1 MKKRFLSLILM
12 AALVM
17 VLSLSAC
24 NKTAPQPADIDADA
38 AVIEQVAKDYLA
50 AEMGQNYDKADVCIP
65 WAYLLGTEVAADDS
79 VTLYGDFWVDNYDI
93 KGDTLENVS
102 GGNYPG
108 VMQMKKDGDSYK
120 VTKFDQVEDG
130 SNYTDSAKKLFGEYY
145 DAWAKFSS
153 DSEAKARVRT
163 QAVADYVKANGLKV
177 TQYHDYG
184 WDPVTLP
191 TQ

>member
-79 VTLYGDFWVDNYDI
+79 VTLYGDFWVDNYGI

-130 SNYTDSAKKLFGEYY
+130 SNYTDSAKKLF
-145 DAWAKFSS
+145 S
-153 DSEAKARVRT
+153 
-163 QAVADYVKANGLKV
+163 Q
-177 TQYHDYG
+177 
-184 WDPVTLP
+184 
-191 TQ
+191 